1 MVRIRLRRV
10 GSKRQASYR
19 VVVTDVRSPRDG
31 RFIEKIGFYNPRTEP
46 ATMEL
51 VEERALYWLQN
62 GAQPSE
68 AALTI
73 LRKLGTLD
81 RYDRLRKGEAMEALL
96 AEAQGNVGTVDART
110 RRDDLPLPVSKK
122 KAKARAEAEASA
134 VEAEAPAEEA
144 PAEEMPAEVEAPEE
158 AEASTAEAEVEEPA
172 AEVESPAE
180 EAEAPAEDAESA
192 AE

>member
-19 VVVTDVRSPRDG
+19 VVVTDVKSPRDG
-31 RFIEKIGFYNPRTEP
+31 RFIEKIGFYNPRTQP

-68 AALTI
+68 AAVTI
-73 LRKLGTLD
+73 LRELGTLD
-81 RYDRLRKGEAMEALL
+81 RYERLRKGEAMEALL
-96 AEAQGNVGTVDART
+96 AEAQGNAVLVDART

-122 KAKARAEAEASA
+122 KAKARADAAAQA

-144 PAEEMPAEVEAPEE
+144 PAAEVEEPVAEVEAPAEE
-158 AEASTAEAEVEEPA
+158 AAAEEAVAEEPA
-172 AEVESPAE
+172 AD
-180 EAEAPAEDAESA
+180 AEAPAE
-192 AE
+192 

>member
-19 VVVTDVRSPRDG
+19 VVVTDVKSPRDG
-31 RFIEKIGFYNPRTEP
+31 RFIEKIGFYNPRTQP

-51 VEERALYWLQN
+51 LEDRALYWLQK
-62 GAQPSE
+62 GAQPSD
-68 AALTI
+68 AAVTI

-81 RYDRLRKGEAMEALL
+81 RYERLRKGEAMEALL
-96 AEAQGNVGTVDART
+96 AEAQGNAAPPVDART

-122 KAKARAEAEASA
+122 KAKARADAAAQA

-144 PAEEMPAEVEAPEE
+144 PA
-158 AEASTAEAEVEEPA
+158 AEVEEPVA
-172 AEVESPAE
+172 
-180 EAEAPAEDAESA
+180 EAEAPAEEAAAEEPVAEEPAADAEA
-192 AE
+192 PAE

>member
-19 VVVTDVRSPRDG
+19 VVVTDVKSPRDG
-31 RFIEKIGFYNPRTEP
+31 RFIEKIGFYNPRTQP

-51 VEERALYWLQN
+51 LEDRALYWLQK
-62 GAQPSE
+62 GAQPSD
-68 AALTI
+68 AAVTI

-81 RYDRLRKGEAMEALL
+81 RYERLRKGEAMEALL
-96 AEAQGNVGTVDART
+96 AEAQGNVMSVDART

-122 KAKARAEAEASA
+122 KAKARADAAAQA

-144 PAEEMPAEVEAPEE
+144 PVAEI
-158 AEASTAEAEVEEPA
+158 EEPVA
-172 AEVESPAE
+172 
-180 EAEAPAEDAESA
+180 EAEAPAADEPVAEEPAADAEA
-192 AE
+192 PAE